1 MTSPNHITAYS
12 PASAGHGVELG
23 RFRLRKGV
31 TEEKMYA
38 AYCQMVQHHL
48 SAQPGWLHQ
57 YLLKLDGDVFVD
69 VAIAESYA
77 QSQAI
82 CTSWHGQSH
91 CESFLSLIEP
101 ESMHFGTL
109 MCVPLVI
116 R

>member
-1 MTSPNHITAYS
+1 MASSNHIAARS
-12 PASAGHGVELG
+12 PIHAGHGVELS
-23 RFRLRKGV
+23 RFRLRKGI

-38 AYCQMVQHHL
+38 AHCQMVQHHL

-91 CESFLSLIEP
+91 CEGFLRLIEP
-101 ESMHFGTL
+101 ESMLFGTL
-109 MCVPLVI
+109 MCAPLVI

>member
-1 MTSPNHITAYS
+1 MTSPNRITTYS
-12 PASAGHGVELG
+12 PVSTGAGVELG

-31 TEEKMYA
+31 TAEKMYA

-48 SAQPGWLHQ
+48 SAQSGWLHQ

-69 VAIAESYA
+69 VALAESYT

-82 CTSWHGQSH
+82 CASWHGQPY

-109 MCVPLVI
+109 MCAPLVI